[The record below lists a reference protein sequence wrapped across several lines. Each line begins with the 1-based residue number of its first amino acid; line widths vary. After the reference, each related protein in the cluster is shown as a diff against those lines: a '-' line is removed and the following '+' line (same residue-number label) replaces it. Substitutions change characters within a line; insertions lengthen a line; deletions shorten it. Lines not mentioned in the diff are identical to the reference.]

1 MQTLTQ
7 DSEHGVGMREGDRQ
21 ARVGILIRNCALLAA
36 GHADNLQRDQDV
48 LIRDHSIVAIGPAG
62 TLDEQVRVDDRV
74 IAGQGHLVVPGMI
87 NAHTHSLEN
96 LLKASS
102 PSLPLELWLVPL
114 FADAF
119 TWTPRLVYLSTLL
132 GAVEM
137 LKTGTTGVL
146 DHLWT
151 SAGVDGPFLDAAM
164 QAYKDAGIRAVVAPS
179 IEDQDLVLQAGPKY
193 GIDFPE
199 HPFIDRFAQ
208 WPAIEMQV
216 ETLEAFIAHWDGGED
231 GRLRAF
237 VGPSGIHWCSPRL
250 LESCLTLAE
259 RYGTGMHLH
268 AVETEL
274 QAAVLHETLGMG
286 GIRYLDEMQLLHT
299 GTSLAHTI
307 WMDEGDLDILARTG
321 TTVVHNPV
329 SNLRLGSGRFPFPAA
344 LQHGVPVALGSDG
357 SASNDNQNMFSVLKL
372 VGLMH
377 NQPDTDY
384 KTWPQP
390 AQILDAATN
399 GGARA
404 LGLPGVLGK
413 VEGGQLADLVML
425 DLETDAF
432 LPLRDPYL
440 HLVYC
445 ERGASVDT
453 VIVNGTIVVENSRLS
468 SIDEQEIRREIRERC
483 HFNWSCFN
491 EGLDTMA
498 TMQEVLT
505 KLGKL
510 RSRILQNGLIRSSF

>member
-7 DSEHGVGMREGDRQ
+7 HSKYQMRKEEANKHTD
-21 ARVGILIRNCALLAA
+21 AGIIIRNCALLAP
-36 GHADNLQRDQDV
+36 GHADNLQHDQDII
-48 LIRDHSIVAIGPAG
+48 IRDHTIVAFGPAG
-62 TLDEQVRVDDRV
+62 TLDAEVYADDRV
-74 IAGQGHLVVPGMI
+74 IAGQKRLLVPGMI

-132 GAVEM
+132 GALEM

-164 QAYKDAGIRAVVAPS
+164 QAYKDAGIRAAVAPS
-179 IEDQDLVLQAGPKY
+179 IEDQDLVLQAGPQY
-193 GIDFPE
+193 DITFPD
-199 HPFIDRFAQ
+199 HPFINRFAQ
-208 WPAIEMQV
+208 WPSIEQQI
-216 ETLEAFIAHWDGGED
+216 ETLEAFISTWDGSEH
-231 GRLRAF
+231 GRLRTF
-237 VGPSGIHWCSPRL
+237 VGPSGIHWCSPAL
-250 LESCLTLAE
+250 LESCLALAE

-274 QAAVLHETLGMG
+274 QAAIIHTTLGTG
-286 GIRYLDEMQLLHT
+286 GIRYLDQMRMLHA

-329 SNLRLGSGRFPFPAA
+329 SNLRLGSGRFPFPSA
-344 LQHGVPVALGSDG
+344 LQHGVSVALGSDG

-372 VGLMH
+372 VGLLH

-384 KTWPQP
+384 TTWPQP
-390 AQILDAATN
+390 AQILAAATH
-399 GGARA
+399 GGAQA
-404 LGLPGVLGK
+404 LGLPDTLGK
-413 VEGGQLADLVML
+413 IEVGQLADLVLL

-468 SIDEQEIRREIRERC
+468 NIDEQEIRREIRERC

-491 EGLDTMA
+491 QGLDSVA
-498 TMQEVLT
+498 TMQEVLAQ
-505 KLGKL
+505 LAKL
-510 RSRILQNGLIRSSF
+510 RSRILQKDATRSSF